1 MGQVVAPG
9 RRASA
14 VFKAAFNI
22 AHAAERSETEPR
34 SLGTETGRDEVER
47 RAAGYDSPAIRH
59 DLNLQFFEPASLRA
73 SGDTHDRPH
82 VRTQPHYTVDTYV
95 WSLAIGVWSPA
106 EQHSGYFRP

>member
-1 MGQVVAPG
+1 MAKVGYASVDGSGRRVASR

-73 SGDTHDRPH
+73 SGDTHGRPTRGPSH
-82 VRTQPHYTVDTYV
+82 APLWIHTCG
-95 WSLAIGVWSPA
+95 S
-106 EQHSGYFRP
+106 